1 MPMLTGTQA
10 TGYYTKYYY
19 DQVEDRQ
26 QESILVEDKL
36 CKNPILLESR
46 LTETTTVMATNGG
59 DERIASPQKSRKNF
73 ARFSE
78 LPTEIRIKIWKVV
91 VMYYRLEVAVQD
103 A

>member
-10 TGYYTKYYY
+10 TEYYTKYYY

-46 LTETTTVMATNGG
+46 LTETNTVMATNGG
-59 DERIASPQKSRKNF
+59 DERIAVRKSYARTSRIFLSCPRKY
-73 ARFSE
+73 ASR
-78 LPTEIRIKIWKVV
+78 
-91 VMYYRLEVAVQD
+91 YGRL
-103 A
+103 